1 MNIILFFLLGI
12 FLSGPIIKVDKD
24 IHNYGIVEKGDD
36 GDCKFLITNIG
47 DEPLVID
54 TVFSDCNCSVI
65 KYPKRPILPGES
77 RNIYISYNTNRPG
90 AINRK
95 IKIVSNSGDY
105 FLYIKGMVK
114 HN

>member
-1 MNIILFFLLGI
+1 MNIVLFYLLSI

-24 IHNYGIVEKGDD
+24 IHNYGIIERGSN

-47 DEPLVID
+47 NEPLIID
-54 TVFSDCNCSVI
+54 TVFSNCNCSII

-77 RNIYISYNTNRPG
+77 RKIYISYNTDRPG

-95 IKIVSNSGDY
+95 ITIVSNSGEY
-105 FLYIKGMVK
+105 FLYIKGMVR
-114 HN
+114 HD